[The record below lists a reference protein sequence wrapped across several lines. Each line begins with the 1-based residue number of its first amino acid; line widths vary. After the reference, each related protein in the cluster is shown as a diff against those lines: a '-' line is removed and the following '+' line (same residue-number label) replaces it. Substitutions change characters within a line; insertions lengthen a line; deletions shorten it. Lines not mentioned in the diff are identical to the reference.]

1 MVWTGREGR
10 EKKRNS
16 HCGSLEEGGM
26 ERMKEREERRGER
39 GKERERETHLPAS
52 FAFPFFFF
60 SRIPGYWTS
69 LFKFMNVVC
78 PIREVSEKMASQ
90 RPNKKGLDLL
100 YI

>member
-39 GKERERETHLPAS
+39 GSQREKLIYRLPL
-52 FAFPFFFF
+52 PFLSFF